1 MKQEIIAVKKNPQSN
16 ITYLENFM
24 RSSFVSF
31 FFVAVITIRIN
42 ILLYGTTFKFLYKN
56 I

>member
-1 MKQEIIAVKKNPQSN
+1 MKQETIAVKKTPQIN
-16 ITYLENFM
+16 KLFREFYEEF
-24 RSSFVSF
+24 FCEF